1 MKDIRKFEAV
11 VRRVLSG
18 TSLPV
23 TVKTRLG
30 WDAENIVIL
39 DVARML
45 EDLGVQAL
53 TVHCRTR
60 KQGHGGQA
68 DWGWLERLKN
78 TVSMPILGN
87 GDITT
92 PEDVKRMFETG
103 CDGVMIGRGAIQNP
117 WIFGQ
122 AKHYLATGDIPPSAS
137 VPERIVLCIKHLQ
150 RAIAVKGER
159 KGTIEFRKHYSGYL
173 RDLPHVAKL
182 RAELMKLSEL
192 EPIIERLH
200 RFQDEFSA
208 PFTAA

>member
-1 MKDIRKFEAV
+1 
-11 VRRVLSG
+11 
-18 TSLPV
+18 
-23 TVKTRLG
+23 
-30 WDAENIVIL
+30 
-39 DVARML
+39 
-45 EDLGVQAL
+45 
-53 TVHCRTR
+53 
-60 KQGHGGQA
+60 
-68 DWGWLERLKN
+68 GWLERLKN

-92 PEDVKRMFETG
+92 PEGVKRMFETG

-137 VPERIVLCIKHLQ
+137 VPERIAMCIKHLQ

-173 RDLPHVAKL
+173 RGLPHVAKL